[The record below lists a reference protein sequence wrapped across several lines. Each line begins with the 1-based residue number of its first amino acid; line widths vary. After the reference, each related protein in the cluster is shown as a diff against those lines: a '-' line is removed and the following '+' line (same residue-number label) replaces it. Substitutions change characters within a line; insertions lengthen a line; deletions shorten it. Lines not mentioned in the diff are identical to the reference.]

1 MQTVV
6 ITGETLTLDELVAV
20 CRFDAF
26 VELDKEAV
34 ERIRASRKIIDD
46 FVEREEVVY
55 GVTTGFGKFSDVVI
69 SKEDCVQ
76 LQKNVIMTHA
86 VGAGEAFPAE
96 VVRGIILL
104 RLNNLAKG
112 FSGARPDSGNPGCHA
127 EQTSAPRHS
136 AERLSGCQRRS
147 GSALPHGAS
156 HDGHGA
162 C

>member
-76 LQKNVIMTHA
+76 LQKM
-86 VGAGEAFPAE
+86 
-96 VVRGIILL
+96 
-104 RLNNLAKG
+104 
-112 FSGARPDSGNPGCHA
+112 
-127 EQTSAPRHS
+127 
-136 AERLSGCQRRS
+136 
-147 GSALPHGAS
+147 
-156 HDGHGA
+156 
-162 C
+162 

>member
-86 VGAGEAFPAE
+86 VGAGEAFPAA

-104 RLNNLAKG
+104 RLNNLATG
-112 FSGARPDSGNPGCHA
+112 FSGARLETVETLVAMLNNICTPSF
-127 EQTSAPRHS
+127 
-136 AERLSGCQRRS
+136 RRK
-147 GSALPHGAS
+147 ALWVPAAIWLRS
-156 HDGHGA
+156 PTW
-162 C
+162 CFP